1 MTSKRKTGC
10 LAIFAVVLLL
20 FGGAAYWILGFSEE
34 RPVSSLTIGKTYD
47 VYDRFKLLKDNRWV
61 MLIDDSDYTQQEL
74 EDAQIDNYP
83 EEVYPSKIFIEG
95 SYVRKGDSYYFKRLR
110 SATVKFASVKAVDN
124 KVIFEKKITK
134 EEDPNFMEEPLLVKS
149 KGKMI
154 YRDMSTATNEEGA
167 IEKMT
172 EDIEVLEA
180 DEAIPSSIEAFL
192 KAYTYKPKSKR

>member
-34 RPVSSLTIGKTYD
+34 KPVSSLTIGKTYD

-61 MLIDDSDYTQQEL
+61 MLIDDSDYTQKEL

-83 EEVYPSKIFIEG
+83 EEVYPSKTFIEG

-154 YRDMSTATNEEGA
+154 YRDMSTATNEEGT

-180 DEAIPSSIEAFL
+180 DEAIPSSIKAFL